1 MFSLRTGSLLHLP
14 SSLRAPPFCSN
25 NSSKMVSNAVTGF
38 SISIKKQKKQTPRE
52 ESLFLNTA
60 KCVGA
65 LPRDKPS
72 TVPTCSLQSIQLASF
87 YHVRNRTLNS
97 PRKNVNTNF
106 KASIYVKAQTIKMCN
121 SFMNCSDAV
130 L

>member
-1 MFSLRTGSLLHLP
+1 
-14 SSLRAPPFCSN
+14 
-25 NSSKMVSNAVTGF
+25 MVSNAVTGF
-38 SISIKKQKKQTPRE
+38 SFSIKKTEETQIPRE

-97 PRKNVNTNF
+97 PRKNVNKNF
-106 KASIYVKAQTIKMCN
+106 KASIYVKAQTIKVCYTIN

-130 L
+130 P